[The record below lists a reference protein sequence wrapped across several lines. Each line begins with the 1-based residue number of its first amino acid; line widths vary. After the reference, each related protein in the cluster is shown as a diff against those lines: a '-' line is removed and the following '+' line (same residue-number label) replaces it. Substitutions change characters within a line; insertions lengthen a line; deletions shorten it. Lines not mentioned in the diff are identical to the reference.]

1 MRGQS
6 GMRAVYLTPR
16 SVFQTELPSHTIFG
30 AICAAMAEL
39 GGPVEGMI
47 ESFETDP
54 PFLLTS
60 AFPFVGTER
69 KRHFLPRPIL
79 PPPRIPEKDLDRVKD
94 YKRVRYIDTDLF
106 RAWATGRTSAGAII
120 AGMGTLTE
128 RHGLLWKGEMEE
140 FGIQEGQRP
149 HNRVNRMISG
159 SDAFFSSQ
167 GKHFKNAGLYFLLDV
182 RRREYESEVLAA
194 LRFLADRGLGGR
206 ISAGMGAFDL
216 SFGEADFLPTGRE
229 DHLLTLSRF
238 IPADLHAFGGDIYY
252 EIVPV
257 RGRSGDGKVRKS
269 VLTLK
274 EGSVFKNTGAASY
287 GSIERV
293 REDRPV
299 VEYGM
304 AFPVPFRW
312 SE

>member
-1 MRGQS
+1 
-6 GMRAVYLTPR
+6 MRAVYLTPR
-16 SVFQTELPSHTIFG
+16 SVFPAELPSNTIFG

-39 GGPVEGMI
+39 GGPVGEMI
-47 ESFETDP
+47 EAFKTDP

-69 KRHFLPRPIL
+69 KRRFLPRPIL
-79 PPPRIPEKDLDRVKD
+79 PPGGIAEKDLDRVKD
-94 YKRVRYIDTDLF
+94 YKRARYIEADLF
-106 RAWATGRTSAGAII
+106 RAWASGQITGSDLI
-120 AGMGTLTE
+120 ARMDTLTE
-128 RHGLLWKGEMEE
+128 RHGLLWKGEMET
-140 FGIQEGQRP
+140 FVIQEYQRP

-159 SDAFFSSQ
+159 SDAFFSSD
-167 GKHFKNAGLYFLLDV
+167 GRYFRNAGLYFLLDT
-182 RRREYESEVLAA
+182 RRREYESEVSAA
-194 LRFLADRGLGGR
+194 LRFLADRGFGGR

-216 SFGEADFLPTGRE
+216 SFGEADFLPVGKE

-238 IPADLHAFGGDIYY
+238 IPTDLKEFGGDIYY

-257 RGRSGDGKVRKS
+257 RGRSRDGKVRKS

-274 EGSVFKNTGAASY
+274 EGSIFKNTGAASY
-287 GSIERV
+287 GSIEQV

-304 AFPVPFRW
+304 AFPIPFRW

>member
-1 MRGQS
+1 
-6 GMRAVYLTPR
+6 
-16 SVFQTELPSHTIFG
+16 
-30 AICAAMAEL
+30 MAEL
-39 GGPVEGMI
+39 DGPVGEMI
-47 ESFETDP
+47 ESFEVDP

-69 KRHFLPRPIL
+69 RRHFLPRPIL
-79 PPPRIPEKDLDRVKD
+79 PPPHITEKDLDRVKD
-94 YKRVRYIDTDLF
+94 YKRARYIDADLF
-106 RAWATGRTSAGAII
+106 RAWATGRTSAGEII
-120 AGMGTLTE
+120 AGMGSLKE

-140 FGIQEGQRP
+140 FSIQEGQRP
-149 HNRVNRMISG
+149 HNRVNRLYCG
-159 SDAFFSSQ
+159 SDAFFSSE
-167 GKHFKNAGLYFLLDV
+167 GMYFKNAGLYFLLDA
-182 RRREYESEVLAA
+182 RRRDYESEVLAA

-206 ISAGMGAFDL
+206 VSAGMGAFDL
-216 SFGEADFLPTGRE
+216 SIREVDFLPTGRE
-229 DHLLTLSRF
+229 SHLLTLSRF
-238 IPADLHAFGGDIYY
+238 IPADLNAFGGEISY

-274 EGSVFKNTGAASY
+274 EGSVFKNIGATSY

-293 REDRPV
+293 RDDRPV